1 MTQSNASKLAITTPS
16 DREIQMTRVFNA
28 PRALVFRAMTEADLM
43 ERWWG
48 PRRYTT
54 VVEKLELRPG
64 GTYRFLNR
72 GEDGSEF
79 AFRGEFREIV
89 PPERIVWTF
98 EFEGMPGHISV
109 ETMVLTEENGQTTV
123 TATSV
128 FDSKEDRD
136 GMLNSGME
144 EGAAESYDR
153 LAELL
158 PELG

>member
-1 MTQSNASKLAITTPS
+1 
-16 DREIQMTRVFNA
+16 MTRAFNA
-28 PRALVFRAMTEADLM
+28 PRDLVFRAFTEKDLI

-54 VVEKLELRPG
+54 KVDKLDCRPG
-64 GTYRFLNR
+64 GQWRFLNM
-72 GEDGSEF
+72 GEDGEF

-89 PPERIVWTF
+89 PPEKIVWTF
-98 EFEGMPGHISV
+98 EFEGMPGHIAV
-109 ETMVLTEENGQTTV
+109 ETLTLEERDGQTIV

-128 FDSKEDRD
+128 YDSKEDRD

-153 LAELL
+153 LEELL
-158 PELG
+158 PTLI

>member
-1 MTQSNASKLAITTPS
+1 VTQSNSSKLSITTPS
-16 DREIQMTRVFNA
+16 DLEIQMTRTFDA
-28 PRALVFRAMTEADLM
+28 PRELVFRAMTEAELI

-54 VVEKLELRPG
+54 IVDKLELRPG
-64 GTYRFLNR
+64 GQWRFLNR
-72 GEDGSEF
+72 GEDGSEH

-89 PPERIVWTF
+89 PPERVVWTF
-98 EFEGMPGHISV
+98 EWEGLPGHISV
-109 ETMVLTEENGQTTV
+109 ETMQLSEENGRTTV

-128 FDSKEDRD
+128 YANKEDRD

-144 EGAAESYDR
+144 EGAVESYDR

-158 PELG
+158 PRLK